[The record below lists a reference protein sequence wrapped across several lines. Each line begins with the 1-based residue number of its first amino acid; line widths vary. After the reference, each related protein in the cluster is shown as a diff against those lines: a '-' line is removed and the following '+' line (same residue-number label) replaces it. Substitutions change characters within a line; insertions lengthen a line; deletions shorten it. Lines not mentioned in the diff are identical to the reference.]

1 MNHIDIGS
9 INTRENNF
17 LKTMTPRMNCTK
29 GKTAQ
34 AWTRTLKQQIVPCKM
49 ADFKSSITQGQG
61 THTHR

>member
-34 AWTRTLKQQIVPCKM
+34 AWTRTLK
-49 ADFKSSITQGQG
+49 
-61 THTHR
+61 